1 MPFSTFKASQMRW
14 FVALLIALVLI
25 MPLGTDI
32 YLPSLDAM
40 GHEFQRSLGDVQAT
54 ITLFV
59 FSVGLG
65 QVICGPLSDRIG
77 RRPVALFGGLLFGAG
92 SLLGMLA
99 PTLDLFYVARVLQGI
114 GACAATVAANSAVR
128 DVFSVSAS
136 ARIYSYMTGSL
147 YVIPATAPLIGG
159 VLAEHFGWRSTLLA
173 MVIYASIGSV
183 IFFWRWPET
192 QAEAH
197 RTTAR
202 STSAWQGHFGP
213 MLRDRRFMYCALIA
227 LSGMA
232 MNLIYVS
239 CAPSV
244 IITQL
249 HGSSLD
255 FALWFGLNA
264 VISIIGFALAPKVI
278 NRWGLFIA
286 LRLGVALIVLAG
298 ALALL
303 LPHLATASAL
313 RFMVPVLVLS
323 IGFSTALGSA
333 MSLALEP
340 FGARAGSAAALFSIL
355 QMCGGSIVATPLLK
369 SGMPPEL
376 QLAGVALGVM
386 LPALLA
392 GPWLAPHR
400 AVAAQSQPSV

>member
-1 MPFSTFKASQMRW
+1 MLSSTFKASQMRW

-40 GHEFQRSLGDVQAT
+40 SHDFQRSLSDVQAT

-77 RRPVALFGGLLFGAG
+77 RRPVALFGGLAFGAG

-99 PTLDLFYVARVLQGI
+99 PSLEVFYAARILQGI
-114 GACAATVAANSAVR
+114 GACAATVAANAAVR
-128 DVFSVSAS
+128 DIFTASAS

-159 VLAEHFGWRSTLLA
+159 VLAAHFGWRSTLLA
-173 MVIYASIGSV
+173 MVVYAAVASV
-183 IFFWRWPET
+183 VFFWRWPET
-192 QAEAH
+192 QAQAH
-197 RTTAR
+197 RTAAR
-202 STSAWQGHFGP
+202 STSAWQGNFGP
-213 MLRDRRFMYCALIA
+213 MLKDRRFMYCALIA

-244 IITQL
+244 LITQL

-255 FALWFGLNA
+255 FGLWFGLNA
-264 VISIIGFALAPKVI
+264 VISIIGFALAPKI
-278 NRWGLFIA
+278 ITRWGLFIA
-286 LRLGVALIVLAG
+286 LRLGVSLIVLAG
-298 ALALL
+298 VLALV
-303 LPHLATASAL
+303 LPHLFVPSGW
-313 RFMVPVLVLS
+313 RFMAPVLVLS
-323 IGFSTALGSA
+323 IGFSAALGSA

-340 FGARAGSAAALFSIL
+340 FGARAGSAAALFSIM
-355 QMCGGSIVATPLLK
+355 QMCGGSVLATPLLK
-369 SGMPPEL
+369 SGLAPEQ
-376 QLAGVALGVM
+376 QLAAVALGVL
-386 LPALLA
+386 LPALVSS
-392 GPWLAPHR
+392 G
-400 AVAAQSQPSV
+400 AVFRVRGVGVQA